1 MVWQFIT
8 PAAPHQNGVSEALVK
23 SSKYAL
29 KKAIGEQILTPFELY
44 TCLLEIANL
53 VNQRPIGRIPNDL
66 DDGSYL
72 CPNDMLL
79 GRSSS
84 NVPQGPFKATKNPR
98 DRVEFVQRIVDSFW
112 VRWTTDVFPSL
123 IPRKKWSVDRRNIQ
137 VNDVVM
143 TVDTNAV
150 RGKWTIGRITKV
162 HPGSDGKVRN
172 VTLKTPTGEH
182 RRPVTKI
189 AVIYPNEGYGDDDV
203 VIGGGECCEQ

>member
-1 MVWQFIT
+1 M
-8 PAAPHQNGVSEALVK
+8 
-23 SSKYAL
+23 
-29 KKAIGEQILTPFELY
+29 
-44 TCLLEIANL
+44 CLLEIANL
-53 VNQRPIGRIPNDL
+53 VNQRPIGRIPNDP

-112 VRWTTDVFPSL
+112 VRWTTDVFPLL

-172 VTLKTPTGEH
+172 VTLKTPTGEY

-203 VIGGGECCEQ
+203 VIGGENVANSDVMYIYLCNIFRLAIH